1 MSRSFVI
8 SFWLIFYI
16 RDFIQ
21 SWKITLCE
29 KEIAWNSKWVDSIP
43 FLAHPSR
50 IHRGNMKL
58 TSMLIHLSWEANTL
72 PPQICSK
79 ENWSLKKEKKKT
91 KLRHNGQNLSIQLE
105 ELLCKIRLALP
116 LVLASALL
124 QVWPQLNKMWVE
136 RCEIRLHTRC
146 GGCRGFPRWS
156 LVKQVPL
163 DPPTQS
169 PAAHSQMSTDTKST
183 IKKFKMHWK
192 G

>member
-1 MSRSFVI
+1 MWKRNSLKFKMS
-8 SFWLIFYI
+8 WL
-16 RDFIQ
+16 
-21 SWKITLCE
+21 
-29 KEIAWNSKWVDSIP
+29 WV
-43 FLAHPSR
+43 
-50 IHRGNMKL
+50 
-58 TSMLIHLSWEANTL
+58 NTL
-72 PPQICSK
+72 SGTSQSDTQRQYEVDQHVDTLVMGGKHTPSTNLLQGK
-79 ENWSLKKEKKKT
+79 LVLEKRKKKM

-136 RCEIRLHTRC
+136 QCEIRLHTRC

-156 LVKQVPL
+156 LVKQVPP